1 MSRWSSSARPVTGV
15 IAPAACLAG
24 PCPGRAGARQ
34 PGGGGGR
41 SAVAPPPGPG
51 GVAPAA
57 QGPGGL
63 AGKVVQLDPCRCQ
76 QAAGAPVFLP
86 QQAQEQVAA
95 VYLAVTQA
103 AGLAYGGLH
112 TPLQLGERGG
122 APAEGPRSPRP
133 L

>member
-1 MSRWSSSARPVTGV
+1 MPTPGSQEDGAVLPPAQEDLDEPVELLRPAGDGV
-15 IAPAACLAG
+15 IAPAACLLDHIQG
-24 PCPGRAGARQ
+24 VLVQQ

-41 SAVAPPPGPG
+41 SAVALPPVPG

-86 QQAQEQVAA
+86 QQAQEQWR
-95 VYLAVTQA
+95 LFTW
-103 AGLAYGGLH
+103 
-112 TPLQLGERGG
+112 R
-122 APAEGPRSPRP
+122 
-133 L
+133 